1 MITKRKGT
9 ITVTTRREF
18 LSALK
23 KQFSISKADNTHTIV
38 YKTTANINLD
48 SLCISGSDCHIQL
61 CSNREITIKNLTIK
75 YPSCG
80 NVRFDCEHL
89 FIDCIDADAG
99 VDRLFDLDV
108 NYDRIGFI
116 DCVAPLNLSKY
127 PPDKAKTVLKYMNS
141 LMPIDSD
148 VEIGENMQISIDNLI
163 RLIGGQSAIDICD
176 RLIIPSNEL
185 PVNENN
191 EIILFKKCSID
202 KIGYANKIGYAI
214 ANKIGYAIVKLRVP
228 ITKDTEIVMLRNSD
242 GYANKMRVSSAI
254 VDSIYG
260 IDSRTE
266 TIKKS
271 TITQVRSLHDSSF
284 LYVLGKTVSPK
295 NKFDSSVTLQCS
307 SGIYGFLNVIS
318 AINYV

>member
-61 CSNREITIKNLTIK
+61 CSNRAITIKNLTIK

-99 VDRLFDLDV
+99 ADRLFDLDV
-108 NYDRIGFI
+108 NYDRIRFI

-127 PPDKAKTVLKYMNS
+127 PLDKAKTVLKYMNS
-141 LMPIDSD
+141 LIPSDIDN
-148 VEIGENMQISIDNLI
+148 IGENMRNSIDNLI

-202 KIGYANKIGYAI
+202 KKIGYSK
-214 ANKIGYAIVKLRVP
+214 KIGYAIVKLRVP
-228 ITKDTEIVMLRNSD
+228 ITKDTEIVMMRNSSA

-260 IDSRTE
+260 IDSRTK
-266 TIKKS
+266 TVKKS

>member
-48 SLCISGSDCHIQL
+48 SLCISGSDCYIQL

-99 VDRLFDLDV
+99 ADRLFDLDV
-108 NYDRIGFI
+108 NYDRIRCI

-127 PPDKAKTVLKYMNS
+127 PLDKAKTVLKYMNS
-141 LMPIDSD
+141 LIPSDIDN
-148 VEIGENMQISIDNLI
+148 IGENMRNSIDNLI

-202 KIGYANKIGYAI
+202 NKIGYSK
-214 ANKIGYAIVKLRVP
+214 KIGYAIVKLRVP
-228 ITKDTEIVMLRNSD
+228 ITKDTEIVMMRNSSV

-254 VDSIYG
+254 VDSIYE
-260 IDSRTE
+260 IDSLTE

>member
-48 SLCISGSDCHIQL
+48 SLCISGSDCHI
-61 CSNREITIKNLTIK
+61 
-75 YPSCG
+75 
-80 NVRFDCEHL
+80 
-89 FIDCIDADAG
+89 
-99 VDRLFDLDV
+99 
-108 NYDRIGFI
+108 
-116 DCVAPLNLSKY
+116 
-127 PPDKAKTVLKYMNS
+127 
-141 LMPIDSD
+141 
-148 VEIGENMQISIDNLI
+148 
-163 RLIGGQSAIDICD
+163 
-176 RLIIPSNEL
+176 
-185 PVNENN
+185 
-191 EIILFKKCSID
+191 
-202 KIGYANKIGYAI
+202 
-214 ANKIGYAIVKLRVP
+214 
-228 ITKDTEIVMLRNSD
+228 
-242 GYANKMRVSSAI
+242 

-260 IDSRTE
+260 IDSRTK

>member
-1 MITKRKGT
+1 MNMIP
-9 ITVTTRREF
+9 
-18 LSALK
+18 
-23 KQFSISKADNTHTIV
+23 
-38 YKTTANINLD
+38 
-48 SLCISGSDCHIQL
+48 SD
-61 CSNREITIKNLTIK
+61 
-75 YPSCG
+75 
-80 NVRFDCEHL
+80 
-89 FIDCIDADAG
+89 ID
-99 VDRLFDLDV
+99 
-108 NYDRIGFI
+108 
-116 DCVAPLNLSKY
+116 
-127 PPDKAKTVLKYMNS
+127 
-141 LMPIDSD
+141 
-148 VEIGENMQISIDNLI
+148 IGENMRNSIDNLI

-202 KIGYANKIGYAI
+202 KKIGYSK
-214 ANKIGYAIVKLRVP
+214 KIGYAIVKLRVP
-228 ITKDTEIVMLRNSD
+228 ITKDTEIVMMRNSSV

>member
-48 SLCISGSDCHIQL
+48 SLCISCGDCHIQL
-61 CSNREITIKNLTIK
+61 CSKGTISIKNLTIK

-80 NVRFDCEHL
+80 NVWFDCEYL
-89 FIDCIDADAG
+89 SIDCIDADAG
-99 VDRLFDLDV
+99 TERLFDLNV
-108 NYDRIGFI
+108 NYDRIRFI

-127 PPDKAKTVLKYMNS
+127 PLDKAKTVLKYMNS

-202 KIGYANKIGYAI
+202 KIGYAYAI

-254 VDSIYG
+254 VDSIYE